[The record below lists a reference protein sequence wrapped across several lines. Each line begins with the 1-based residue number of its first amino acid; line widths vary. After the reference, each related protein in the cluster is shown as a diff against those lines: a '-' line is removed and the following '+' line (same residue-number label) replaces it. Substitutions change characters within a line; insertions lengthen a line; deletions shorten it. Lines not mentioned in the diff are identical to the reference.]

1 MEYDFDVLIVGAGP
15 AGMAAAVRA
24 AELGARV
31 GVVERARLGG
41 TCVNSG
47 CVPTRVLAK
56 TARLYREVR
65 TAYDYG
71 IVVAEPSVDW
81 PQIVRRVRSTVDRVL
96 AAKGYDDVVARLGIT
111 LLTGDA
117 SFADSHTLTVGGR
130 PVTAGS
136 VILCV
141 GGSARRLPIPGAEH
155 AVLPPD
161 ILDLPD
167 LPGAIAVI
175 GGGHTGAQLATI
187 FHALGS
193 RVLLLDLAPRILT
206 TEDAD
211 VSAAVTDGFR
221 TRGVRVETGIA
232 GIDHI
237 TKDDDG
243 LRLHWRNASGEHVEV
258 MDAVVMA
265 AGWPANIDSLDLPAA
280 GIQAQ
285 RNAIPVDDYLRS
297 NIPHV
302 FVAGDA
308 NGSSMLVQAAVFE
321 GETAAENAVLGAHRT
336 TPHHLLP
343 AGGFTDPDYAGVGLT
358 EEAARQRDREAA
370 VVVVPYGEVERPII
384 DDREQGFLKLV
395 LDRHREL
402 ILGAHAVGE
411 NAVEVIQ
418 AVAAAMAAGTDVAT
432 LARVKFAYPTYTAII
447 GVAARAALRRPP
459 GDPGDSGDSERPSA
473 PASPSL
479 SQHQ

>member
-1 MEYDFDVLIVGAGP
+1 MEYTFDVLIVGAGP

-31 GVVERARLGG
+31 GVVERAKLGG

-71 IVVAEPSVDW
+71 IVVAEPSADW
-81 PQIVRRVRSTVDRVL
+81 PQIVRRVQSTVDRVL
-96 AAKGYDDVVARLGIT
+96 AAKNYDAVVERLGID
-111 LLTGDA
+111 LLTGEA
-117 SFADSHTLTVGGR
+117 SFTDQHTLSVDGR
-130 PVTAGS
+130 PVSAGS

-155 AVLPPD
+155 AVLPPE

-167 LPGAIAVI
+167 LPRAIAVI

-206 TEDAD
+206 TEDVD

-221 TRGVRVETGIA
+221 TRGVQVETGIA
-232 GIDHI
+232 GIDQI

-243 LRLHWRNASGEHVEV
+243 ALRLQWRNESGTHEDVV
-258 MDAVVMA
+258 DAVVMA
-265 AGWPANIDSLDLPAA
+265 AGWPANIDSLGLEAA
-280 GIQAQ
+280 GITAL
-285 RNAIPVDDYLRS
+285 RTAIPVDDYLRS
-297 NIPHV
+297 NVPHV

-321 GETAAENAVLGAHRT
+321 GETAAENAVLGSHRT

-358 EEAARQRDREAA
+358 EEAARARDSEAA
-370 VVVVPYGEVERPII
+370 VVLVPYGEVERPII

-447 GVAARAALRRPP
+447 GEAARAAVRR
-459 GDPGDSGDSERPSA
+459 G
-473 PASPSL
+473 
-479 SQHQ
+479 Q

>member
-31 GVVERARLGG
+31 AVVERARLGG

-111 LLTGDA
+111 LLTGEA
-117 SFADSHTLTVGGR
+117 SFADSHTLTVDGR
-130 PVTAGS
+130 AVTAGS

-141 GGSARRLPIPGAEH
+141 GGNARRLPIPGAEH

-167 LPGAIAVI
+167 LPRAIAVI

-206 TEDAD
+206 TEDAA

-221 TRGVRVETGIA
+221 ARGVRVETGIG
-232 GIDHI
+232 GINQI
-237 TKDDDG
+237 TRDDDG
-243 LRLHWRNASGEHVEV
+243 GLHLHWTSPTGEQVEAV
-258 MDAVVMA
+258 DTVVMA
-265 AGWPANIDSLDLPAA
+265 AGWPANIESLGLAAA
-280 GIQAQ
+280 GVQAQ

-297 NIPHV
+297 NVPHV
-302 FVAGDA
+302 YVAGDA

-358 EEAARQRDREAA
+358 EEAARARDREATA
-370 VVVVPYGEVERPII
+370 VVVPYGEVERPII

-447 GVAARAALRRPP
+447 GEAAR
-459 GDPGDSGDSERPSA
+459 SA
-473 PASPSL
+473 RQS
-479 SQHQ
+479 SQHK